1 MKDPLNN
8 LQLAEP
14 PAAFCHGQYGPCL
27 VNGGCGRERAQTG
40 IFPTLNRN
48 PVAPVSWLQ
57 DREQRPLLCSRV
69 GGVMGDGEWMGI
81 DVCSLK
87 KGPWDLLEGWG
98 GVMGARSDTGVCE
111 ASGDMTF

>member
-1 MKDPLNN
+1 
-8 LQLAEP
+8 
-14 PAAFCHGQYGPCL
+14 
-27 VNGGCGRERAQTG
+27 
-40 IFPTLNRN
+40 
-48 PVAPVSWLQ
+48 
-57 DREQRPLLCSRV
+57 
-69 GGVMGDGEWMGI
+69 MGDGEWMGI